1 MVLCTTSLDVKVQR
15 RMAAVPFGTIT
26 SGSAWISMADAV
38 CDTAKKTECDD
49 YEHCQK
55 HSWGLDMRLGHT
67 DAFEPQLV
75 KTLCS

>member
-38 CDTAKKTECDD
+38 CDTAKKNATIM
-49 YEHCQK
+49 
-55 HSWGLDMRLGHT
+55 ST
-67 DAFEPQLV
+67 V
-75 KTLCS
+75 KNIHGAWT